1 MSAIFRKMCA
11 YKSFRF
17 RSYRKCA
24 RKSFRMRSY
33 KNTGGGV
40 PVFSASP
47 ASSLQYPASRI
58 ICTTWRLYSL
68 WPQSIAHTSR
78 HHGGV
83 RVCVATRLDAA
94 PILAGEEERGMANF
108 LEYNPEQAYLLPP
121 TVREVLGEG
130 HLCFFVHGAVE
141 KLDLR
146 ELEAGHSEEGHP
158 AYHPALLLK
167 VWLYA
172 YALGM
177 TSSRRLEQRIRE
189 DLAFRYLAG
198 GAQPDFWALN
208 EFRKR
213 HGRAMNDIFTQVVE
227 RARSLGLGK
236 LRHVAIDSTRMAAN
250 AATSCTDILEKL
262 RAERAKIRKN
272 IRRWQQQCASEDPNE
287 GAGLEVARAAME
299 KLEGQLREIPVRLQ
313 RLKKS
318 GMRKLSRTDVDSRF
332 LPDRRGFTLG
342 YTATLAVS
350 DDHLIVA
357 QQVSREL
364 NDNGLLVPMVDR
376 VQREC
381 GSAAGTSECGQRLFL
396 SAQPGSDGRTR
407 HRCVCAGQQHGLYFA
422 SWWNAETTYASSAPP
437 SHAKQVSFDDRTSVI
452 PATESTGRAGHGDF
466 ERAARDAEIPN
477 ARAGKSSR
485 GVCLGNDGVEP
496 DAHVAAQSPL
506 KIPRAEEIQTA
517 PGYNFTGMQMHHGN
531 HQKLAKATK
540 LPHGLVHP
548 P

>member
-1 MSAIFRKMCA
+1 
-11 YKSFRF
+11 
-17 RSYRKCA
+17 
-24 RKSFRMRSY
+24 
-33 KNTGGGV
+33 
-40 PVFSASP
+40 
-47 ASSLQYPASRI
+47 
-58 ICTTWRLYSL
+58 
-68 WPQSIAHTSR
+68 
-78 HHGGV
+78 
-83 RVCVATRLDAA
+83 
-94 PILAGEEERGMANF
+94 MANF

-121 TVREVLGEG
+121 TVREVLREG

-141 KLDLR
+141 KLDLQDF
-146 ELEAGHSEEGHP
+146 EAGYSDEGHP

-227 RARSLGLGK
+227 LARSLGLGK
-236 LRHVAIDSTRMAAN
+236 LGHVAIDSTRLVAN
-250 AATSCTDILEKL
+250 ASTSCTDSLEKL
-262 RAERAKIRKN
+262 RAEGAKIRKN

-318 GMRKLSRTDVDSRF
+318 GMRKLSRIDADSRF

-357 QQVSREL
+357 QQIRREL
-364 NDNGLLVPMVDR
+364 NDDGLLVPMVDS

-381 GSAAGTSECGQRLFL
+381 GEPLGQVSADSGFFSLHNLEVLEKRGIDAYVPDSNMAGVLHHGGILK
-396 SAQPGSDGRTR
+396 QPTR
-407 HRCVCAGQQHGLYFA
+407 H
-422 SWWNAETTYASSAPP
+422 
-437 SHAKQVSFDDRTSVI
+437 
-452 PATESTGRAGHGDF
+452 PALLRMRS
-466 ERAARDAEIPN
+466 
-477 ARAGKSSR
+477 
-485 GVCLGNDGVEP
+485 
-496 DAHVAAQSPL
+496 
-506 KIPRAEEIQTA
+506 
-517 PGYNFTGMQMHHGN
+517 
-531 HQKLAKATK
+531 KLAPHRKA
-540 LPHGLVHP
+540 HNFAG
-548 P
+548 